1 VGIYISGHPLDDF
14 RLEMKYFCNSSLA
27 YLSDLSTQVNKEFTM
42 GVVVSDVQH
51 RVSKNGKGWAIFTVE
66 DYNESYEF
74 KIFGEEYL
82 KHRHFLMINNFVRVR
97 LFIKEGWTNKD
108 TGKKGEPRI
117 QFRDFSLLHDVIE
130 ENAKK
135 LTIQLNVEELSDQQI
150 ISLQELFHI
159 HKGDH
164 LLNFVVYELQ
174 EKIKLHMP
182 SRRQKVKICQEL
194 ITELESQNI
203 QYKLN

>member
-1 VGIYISGHPLDDF
+1 MS
-14 RLEMKYFCNSSLA
+14 LE
-27 YLSDLSTQVNKEFTM
+27 
-42 GVVVSDVQH
+42 
-51 RVSKNGKGWAIFTVE
+51 
-66 DYNESYEF
+66 
-74 KIFGEEYL
+74 
-82 KHRHFLMINNFVRVR
+82 
-97 LFIKEGWTNKD
+97 
-108 TGKKGEPRI
+108 KGEPRI

-135 LTIQLNVEELSDQQI
+135 LTIQLDVEDLTEQQI
-150 ISLQELFHI
+150 ISLKELFHV

-194 ITELESQNI
+194 ITELELKKI